1 MSGTRRALLETFRW
15 ATAVA
20 LCAASLLAGVP
31 AAATQDLVDPD
42 LTRAAR
48 PDRRGPVNYLPEA
61 VAARVNDDRATA
73 TTWAGYDG
81 AKQAPLVSVE
91 VDARIVGRLAVVV
104 GAAYAADLPNAASR
118 QLRPMVGARAQ
129 LLDQARSGVDGGIAL
144 MYRKDVFTN
153 EGGFVQAALA
163 VERRQGRARLL
174 ANLMY
179 GQDGEADDLQG
190 EGRLAAMVETARG
203 LQVGVDSRYRHLWSS
218 DPHRATYDRPTSELL
233 AGPTASYTSGSW
245 AVMAETGLSTIRTNV
260 TQSGLIALAG
270 VASSF

>member
-1 MSGTRRALLETFRW
+1 MQATRRSVLETFRW
-15 ATAVA
+15 GPAIA
-20 LCAASLLAGVP
+20 LLGASLLAAQP
-31 AAATQDLVDPD
+31 AAAEQDVLDPD
-42 LTRAAR
+42 LTRTAQ
-48 PDRRGPVNYLPEA
+48 PDRHGPVSFLPEA

-81 AKQAPLVSVE
+81 AKQAPLISVE
-91 VDARIVGRLAVVV
+91 VDARIVGRLALVV
-104 GAAYAADLPNAASR
+104 GAAYSADLPNTATR
-118 QLRPMVGARAQ
+118 QLRPVVGARAQ
-129 LLDQARSGVDGGIAL
+129 LLDQRRFGVDGAAAL
-144 MYRKDVFTN
+144 MYRKDVFTS

-163 VERRQGRARLL
+163 LERRQGRARVV

-190 EGRLAAMVETARG
+190 EGRLAAMVETTRG
-203 LQVGVDSRYRHLWSS
+203 LQVGVDGRYRHLWSS

-245 AVMAETGLSTIRTNV
+245 AVMAEAGLSTIRTNV